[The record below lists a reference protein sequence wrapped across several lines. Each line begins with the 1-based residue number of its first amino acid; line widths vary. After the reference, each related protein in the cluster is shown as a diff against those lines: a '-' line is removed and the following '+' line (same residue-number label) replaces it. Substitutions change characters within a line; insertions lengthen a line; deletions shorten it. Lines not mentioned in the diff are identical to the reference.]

1 MRIPGWQSALPTA
14 QQPAVPRSQ
23 RLLAAGFGL
32 WLVAFAFKHAGASWD
47 VAWHYRFLRDDLI
60 PPHVIN
66 LLGNAL
72 ALALLYG
79 QIRTGIAFEWGGM
92 ILLVAG
98 FATFVLALPL
108 DLLNHRLFGL
118 DVTIWSVPH
127 LMFFA
132 GSTLA
137 LGGIVRMWLRLAAP
151 GRLRSAYIL
160 ALLTLLMDCAL
171 FVLGQFE
178 YGVLSLDAFRRGQPT
193 ASDGLLTLAR
203 GDVARFATGGAP
215 AWVYP
220 AWMVLGGG
228 LVLIGARRAL
238 PGRWTATMV
247 AALYLAYRMLALA
260 LLAWASFP
268 PSFIPL
274 MLLGAAI
281 ALDTGTWLRWPAF
294 VTTGTMLAAW
304 YGGAA
309 LVGRFMLMPDFAP
322 YTCALVAAP
331 LWLMLAGMKR
341 AQLAH
346 IVENTTQE
354 AHG

>member
-1 MRIPGWQSALPTA
+1 MRTPCWHDALPTA
-14 QQPAVPRSQ
+14 QEPATPHSQ
-23 RLLAAGFGL
+23 RLLAAVFGL
-32 WLVAFAFKHAGASWD
+32 WLVAFALKHAGASWD

-60 PPHVIN
+60 PPHMVN
-66 LLGNAL
+66 LMGNAL

-79 QIRTGIAFEWGGM
+79 QIRTGMALEWGGM
-92 ILLVAG
+92 ALLAAG
-98 FATFVLALPL
+98 FGMFVLALPL

-137 LGGIVRMWLRLAAP
+137 LGGILRMWLRLAAP
-151 GRLRSAYIL
+151 GWLRSAYTL

-193 ASDGLLTLAR
+193 ASDSLLALAR

-220 AWMVLGGG
+220 VWMVLGGS

-238 PGRWTATMV
+238 PGRWTATTV

-260 LLAWASFP
+260 LLAWAGFP

-274 MLLGAAI
+274 MLLGAGLAI
-281 ALDTGTWLRWPAF
+281 DLAERWRWRPAATALALLLAF
-294 VTTGTMLAAW
+294 

-309 LVGRFMLMPDFAP
+309 LLGRLELMPGYAP
-322 YTCALVAAP
+322 ITAGVVAAP
-331 LWLMLAGMKR
+331 LWLLVTAARKNQGPR
-341 AQLAH
+341 A
-346 IVENTTQE
+346 TR
-354 AHG
+354 